1 MEKTRKDIKSFQ
13 NVFDALRHISESQP
27 RFLSLTVWGQQTLGE
42 NQAVSTG
49 KNFYF
54 CLLKC
59 FSYNNSAYLGMAQ
72 RHTLAWERKPRT
84 IIGMPAEGM
93 RKFKKIDLKNIDK
106 IVNWNTMQKT
116 RGVQSCTMSLC
127 TCQTHPCKS
136 TLHNTN
142 RSETAGPSIS
152 HIRTLPSSLQHPLAH
167 ALPRQGDHLYTQKR
181 ITCTQGSLVHIEPHL
196 YTYRNKN
203 LKSLVHTQNH
213 NHHTSTTHTNV

>member
-49 KNFYF
+49 KSFYF

-84 IIGMPAEGM
+84 IIGMPAEGL
-93 RKFKKIDLKNIDK
+93 RKLKKIDLKNIDK
-106 IVNWNTMQKT
+106 IVNETQCKKLEASN
-116 RGVQSCTMSLC
+116 
-127 TCQTHPCKS
+127 HAPCDY
-136 TLHNTN
+136 
-142 RSETAGPSIS
+142 
-152 HIRTLPSSLQHPLAH
+152 AH
-167 ALPRQGDHLYTQKR
+167 AKLTRANPHFTTRIEARQQDHRFLTFGHCHRAFNIRWHMLYHHPAASIGIQLLF
-181 ITCTQGSLVHIEPHL
+181 ISIWFHIISIFS
-196 YTYRNKN
+196 K
-203 LKSLVHTQNH
+203 KSLVLPH
-213 NHHTSTTHTNV
+213 SVSLLEMSKSPIGRIP